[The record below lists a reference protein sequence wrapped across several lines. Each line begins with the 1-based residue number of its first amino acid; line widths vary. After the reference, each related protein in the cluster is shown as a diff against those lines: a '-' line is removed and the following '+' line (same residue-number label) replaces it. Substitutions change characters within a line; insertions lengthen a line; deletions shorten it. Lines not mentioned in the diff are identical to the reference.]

1 MDIKTLLHNLREEV
15 SCSICSNIFTDPK
28 QLPCLHSFCLNCLK
42 QWQRTS
48 HGQDTIR
55 CPNCQALSRVPETG
69 DLKDLPTS
77 FYLNGMI
84 DMLAIKECKTNQ
96 VRCGNCDERRS
107 ETSYCFQCYAFWCNE
122 CILAHDI
129 IRGNRDHRVLAL
141 EDFQDEDYQEVLQ
154 KRPEWC
160 PKQGHKGEELKYFCK
175 NCETAVCQ
183 ACVIVDHAG
192 HSMTLIE
199 EEAEKQRTQM
209 RALIE
214 TQTQKLQAKMNE
226 VQILEE
232 EFAQHKQR
240 SEEAKKEVQAFV
252 DNLIAVIEAK
262 KRNLFEELEIQTNRS
277 KENLTKRK
285 ASIEKQMTIIR
296 SSLVKADKL
305 LTQSSN
311 SEVVQ
316 LKRSLA
322 TICED
327 IDRAEP
333 IVCDHE
339 NTPLR
344 LVFENNQKMLDTIN
358 NEEIGFLEEPNPTK
372 PSRCV
377 VEGRGLKSGI
387 AGRQAHFLLTTNN
400 SRGERCYNARDHVTV
415 EIKDKQGRE
424 CATEVHLDPDQ
435 DGTYKIGYLP
445 QLPGRYEVTIMA
457 NGEHV
462 HGSPFAVQVQP
473 FKVQPVLSFGKHG
486 SSAGMFVL
494 PWGVA
499 VNTKDEIAVTDFDC
513 NRVQIFNS
521 DGTYLRSFGRF
532 GTNKGEFLRPTGI
545 AFSKNGCIFVADNNN
560 NRIQTFTEM
569 GEFVGSFGGKGSMD
583 NHLSDPCGLSVDSD
597 GNIIVA
603 DTGNKLIK
611 IFAPDGT
618 FLRKF
623 GEQGSLSYPIH
634 CVECDNNFVVSD
646 MNDNCLK
653 VFDRKGNF
661 KYKFGQL
668 FQPRC
673 LSLTTA
679 GHLVVCDTGNHM
691 VKLFELNGTFVGD
704 FGTKGNNLGEFDVP
718 WSAAVLN
725 NGRIVVL
732 DRGNSNIQ
740 IFK

>member
-15 SCSICSNIFTDPK
+15 SCSVCSNIFTDPK

-42 QWQRTS
+42 QWHRTS
-48 HGQDTIR
+48 HGRDTII

-226 VQILEE
+226 VQILDD
-232 EFAQHKQR
+232 EFAQLKQR
-240 SEEAKKEVQAFV
+240 SEQAKKEVQAFV

-305 LTQSSN
+305 LTRSSN

-322 TICED
+322 TICEN

-400 SRGERCYNARDHVTV
+400 LRGERCYNARDHVTV

-445 QLPGRYEVTIMA
+445 QVPGRYEVTIKA

-473 FKVQPVLSFGKHG
+473 FKVQHVLSFGKHG

-583 NHLSDPCGLSVDSD
+583 NQLSDPCGFSVDSD

-618 FLRKF
+618 FLKKF

>member
-15 SCSICSNIFTDPK
+15 SCSVCSNIFTDPK

-42 QWQRTS
+42 QWHRTS
-48 HGQDTIR
+48 HGRDTIR

-84 DMLAIKECKTNQ
+84 DMLTIKECKTNQ

-226 VQILEE
+226 VQILDD
-232 EFAQHKQR
+232 EFAQLKQR
-240 SEEAKKEVQAFV
+240 SEQAKKEVQAFV

-322 TICED
+322 TICEN

-424 CATEVHLDPDQ
+424 CASEVHLDPDQ

-691 VKLFELNGTFVGD
+691 VKVFELNGTFVGD
-704 FGTKGNNLGEFDVP
+704 FGAKGNNLGEFDVP
-718 WSAAVLN
+718 WSSAVLN

>member
-1 MDIKTLLHNLREEV
+1 
-15 SCSICSNIFTDPK
+15 
-28 QLPCLHSFCLNCLK
+28 
-42 QWQRTS
+42 
-48 HGQDTIR
+48 
-55 CPNCQALSRVPETG
+55 
-69 DLKDLPTS
+69 
-77 FYLNGMI
+77 MI

-154 KRPEWC
+154 RPEWC

-226 VQILEE
+226 VQILDD
-232 EFAQHKQR
+232 EFAQLKQR

-262 KRNLFEELEIQTNRS
+262 KRNLFEELEIQTNGS

-305 LTQSSN
+305 LTRSSN

-358 NEEIGFLEEPNPTK
+358 NEEIGFLEEPNRTK

-387 AGRQAHFLLTTNN
+387 AGREAHFLLTTNN
-400 SRGERCYNARDHVTV
+400 SRGERCYNAHDHVTV
-415 EIKDKQGRE
+415 EIKDKKGRE
-424 CATEVHLDPDQ
+424 CASEVHLDPDQ
-435 DGTYKIGYLP
+435 DGTYKIGYFP
-445 QLPGRYEVTIMA
+445 QVPGRYEVTIMA

-560 NRIQTFTEM
+560 NNRIQTFTEM

-583 NHLSDPCGLSVDSD
+583 NQLSDPCGLFVDSD

-691 VKLFELNGTFVGD
+691 VKVFELNGTFVGD
-704 FGTKGNNLGEFDVP
+704 FGTKGNNLGEFEVP

>member
-15 SCSICSNIFTDPK
+15 SCSVCSNIFTDPK

-154 KRPEWC
+154 RPEWC

-199 EEAEKQRTQM
+199 EEAEKQRIQM

-226 VQILEE
+226 VQILDD
-232 EFAQHKQR
+232 EFAQLKQR
-240 SEEAKKEVQAFV
+240 SEEAKKEVQVFV

-262 KRNLFEELEIQTNRS
+262 KRNLFKELEIQTNRS

-305 LTQSSN
+305 LTRSSN

-322 TICED
+322 TICEN

-358 NEEIGFLEEPNPTK
+358 NEEIGFLEEPNRTK

-377 VEGRGLKSGI
+377 VEGRGLKLGI

-424 CATEVHLDPDQ
+424 CASEVHLDPDQ
-435 DGTYKIGYLP
+435 DGTYKIGYFP
-445 QLPGRYEVTIMA
+445 QVPGRYEVTIMA

-545 AFSKNGCIFVADNNN
+545 AFSKNGCILVADNNN

-583 NHLSDPCGLSVDSD
+583 NQFSDPCGLSVDSD